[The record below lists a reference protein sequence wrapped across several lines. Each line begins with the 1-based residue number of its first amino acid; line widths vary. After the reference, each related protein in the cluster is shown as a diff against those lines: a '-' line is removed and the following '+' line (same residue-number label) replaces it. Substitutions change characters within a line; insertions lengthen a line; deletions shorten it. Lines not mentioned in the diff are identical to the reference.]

1 LDVAFWKK
9 GGTTSVLI
17 YGGGRDVFMYRHAMR
32 APDEMRQL
40 CEQIVKIEFGG
51 RQ

>member
-1 LDVAFWKK
+1 M
-9 GGTTSVLI
+9 I